1 MDVSRM
7 SHEIGSL
14 REEGRRLAEKADSV
28 TQAIEHLSLWVM
40 TCYVTGVMALVFAFL
55 HSTRTT

>member
-1 MDVSRM
+1 M

-14 REEGRRLAEKADSV
+14 REEVRRLAEKADSV